1 MNSRLYDRK
10 TYLIEIMYHENHNTD
25 VVTLTTDNINWSM
38 TQYQRNRKPFAWEIL
53 DWKQER
59 EERVLEDGREIDA

>member
-38 TQYQRNRKPFAWEIL
+38 KQYQRNRKPFAWEIL
-53 DWKQER
+53 EWKDER
-59 EERVLEDGREIDA
+59 ENRKLEEQIAIDA